1 MYVNYG
7 ILWDRYDDN
16 TLAVIVEALILWS
29 VTITKLINNY
39 YITEKGIQKYIFII
53 KISFI
58 DIL

>member
-16 TLAVIVEALILWS
+16 TLAVIVEALILWG